1 VTSDRPRPATL
12 VDVAARAGVGRGT
25 ASRAL
30 TGSTSVSPGVRSAV
44 LQAADELDYRPN
56 LAARSLRSRRSGSVA
71 LVVPETE
78 DVVFTDSFFS
88 GILRGVNAE
97 LTDAG
102 LLLVLSLP
110 RTDEQRHQIERH
122 AVDGHVDGVILI
134 SAHDTDP
141 LPSAL
146 LAAGVP
152 VVTAG
157 RPSDGTM
164 PSVDVDNRGG
174 ARAATEH
181 LIAAGRRELTTVT
194 GPQDMSAGTD
204 RVAGW
209 RDAVSAAGLAT
220 YPRHMADGE
229 FTEEGGYL
237 AMQRL
242 LRVVP
247 GLDGVFVASDL
258 MAAGALTAL
267 REAGKG
273 VPTDVSVVGFDDRP
287 LARHLSPPLTTVRQP
302 IEDLGRSATRM
313 LLQLLAG
320 EPAPAEPTVLPTQL
334 VVRESA

>member
-1 VTSDRPRPATL
+1 MTSDRPRPATL
-12 VDVAARAGVGRGT
+12 VDVATRAGVGRGT

-30 TGSTSVSPGVRSAV
+30 TGSSAVSPAVRAAV
-44 LQAADELDYRPN
+44 LKAADELDYRPN

-110 RTDEQRHQIERH
+110 RTDAQRHQIQRH

-141 LPSAL
+141 LPAAL

-157 RPSDGTM
+157 RPSAGTM

-181 LIAAGRRELTTVT
+181 LIGTGRRVVTTIT

-209 RDAVSAAGLAT
+209 RDAVTAAGLPT
-220 YPRHMADGE
+220 HPRHQADGE
-229 FTEEGGYL
+229 FTEEGGYR

-242 LRVVP
+242 LQEVP
-247 GLDGVFVASDL
+247 DLDGVFVASDL

-267 REAGKG
+267 REAGTA
-273 VPTDVSVVGFDDRP
+273 VPGDVGVVGFDDRP
-287 LARHLSPPLTTVRQP
+287 LARHLSPPLTTVCQP
-302 IEDLGRSATRM
+302 IEDLGRGATR
-313 LLQLLAG
+313 LLLGLLAG
-320 EPAPAEPTVLPTQL
+320 EPPPEAPLVLPTHL
-334 VVRESA
+334 VLRAST